1 MKKSSSSTDFSSNED
16 CSLVENNSV
25 QEITSNKESLNRA
38 VTKSSTIR
46 YLTNDY
52 ATSKS
57 VNIKEEIPKMSDV
70 ANDKIL
76 LPKEQDS
83 SLLSKEAWKEIKLQ
97 TYTTEIFSDINKT
110 LSMSTIIPETNYEVK
125 IENLK
130 LQNALHIENI
140 NSCPNFSLWTFI

>member
-1 MKKSSSSTDFSSNED
+1 MKKSSSTNSSANED

-25 QEITSNKESLNRA
+25 QEMSSNKESLNRA
-38 VTKSSTIR
+38 VTKSSSVR

-57 VNIKEEIPKMSDV
+57 VNVKEGIPKILDE
-70 ANDKIL
+70 ANDKAL
-76 LPKEQDS
+76 LPEEQDS

-110 LSMSTIIPETNYEVK
+110 LSMSTVIPETNYQVK
-125 IENLK
+125 ISNLK
-130 LQNALHIENI
+130 LLNTLLHIISYITN
-140 NSCPNFSLWTFI
+140 